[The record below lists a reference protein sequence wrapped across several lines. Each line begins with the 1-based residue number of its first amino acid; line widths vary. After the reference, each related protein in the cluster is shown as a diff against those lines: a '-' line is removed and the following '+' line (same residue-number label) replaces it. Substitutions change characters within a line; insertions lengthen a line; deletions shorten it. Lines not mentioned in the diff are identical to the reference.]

1 LHAKAGIK
9 CIVFEKHVGQS
20 VHARD
25 WNMGLHWAAPVLQS
39 LTPAGHWER
48 IQSVQ
53 VDPTVPTKENDTLI
67 FMNAQTGERMGG
79 ATMERFYRL
88 VRSKLRK
95 LLAEGVEVK
104 YGKKL
109 TKIVYNNAESVSA
122 EFDDGSSVKGRIIVG
137 ADGAGSSVRRLLV
150 GQEAGTN
157 PRIPF
162 CATFIQARYT
172 REQALH
178 LRHFHPLY
186 LAGLHPGGYFSF
198 FGTQDASDADRPE
211 TWVFFFYISWPCSLE
226 EQQKTASW
234 TEADRLR
241 QAKQFSK
248 HYADPWK
255 SAYDWLPDDHP
266 VSYHSM
272 SDWDPGAEGHHWD
285 NHRGLVTLA
294 GDAAHTM
301 TYQRGQGLNH
311 SITDARKLT
320 DAIQSFIQG
329 QSSQDASI
337 ADYEKEMV
345 TRAGEEVRL
354 STKNTAMLHN
364 WEMVTKSPV
373 MTNGMKKT

>member
-1 LHAKAGIK
+1 
-9 CIVFEKHVGQS
+9 
-20 VHARD
+20 
-25 WNMGLHWAAPVLQS
+25 MGLHWAAPVLQS
-39 LTPAGHWER
+39 LIPAGHWER

-95 LLAEGVEVK
+95 LLTEGVEVK

-109 TKIVYNNAESVSA
+109 TNIVYNNAESVTA
-122 EFDDGSSVKGRIIVG
+122 EFDDGTSVKGRIIVG
-137 ADGAGSSVRRLLV
+137 ADGASSSVRRLLV
-150 GQEAGTN
+150 GQEAGAN

-186 LAGLHPGGYFSF
+186 LAGLHPDGYFSF

-234 TEADRLR
+234 TGADRLR

-248 HYADPWK
+248 RYADPWK
-255 SAYDWLPDDHP
+255 SAYKWLPDDHP

-272 SDWDPGAEGHHWD
+272 SDWDPGAEGHQWN

-329 QSSQDASI
+329 ESSQDASI

-364 WEMVTKSPV
+364 WEMVMKSPV